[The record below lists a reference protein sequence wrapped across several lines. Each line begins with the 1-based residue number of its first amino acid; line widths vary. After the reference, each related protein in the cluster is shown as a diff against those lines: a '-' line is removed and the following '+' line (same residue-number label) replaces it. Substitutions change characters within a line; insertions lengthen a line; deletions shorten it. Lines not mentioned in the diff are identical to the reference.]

1 MIKNVSSKTISLGP
15 KRDPRMTQEQIGSHS
30 LGVMAGDLRS
40 RGRGFES
47 YLAPYSGWTC
57 FHIGILL

>member
-47 YLAPYSGWTC
+47 YLAP
-57 FHIGILL
+57 